1 MKVARRIRYISAE
14 GSPRVA
20 TVDMDQDIDAA
31 LSLMEAMGERTL
43 QVDVLELEPRSLLED
58 IVAFLDMDPDAR
70 RARRQARG
78 ARALGRR
85 LRPVQEGACR
95 QHLRR
100 RDVRQPL
107 GAVALLARRARLAYA
122 VSGSLLSAG

>member
-20 TVDMDQDIDAA
+20 TVDMDQDLDAA

-70 RARRQARG
+70 RARRQG
-78 ARALGRR
+78 G
-85 LRPVQEGACR
+85 
-95 QHLRR
+95 
-100 RDVRQPL
+100 
-107 GAVALLARRARLAYA
+107 
-122 VSGSLLSAG
+122 